1 VKPVLHYLGD
11 TCEKLAEADLAVLI
25 DVEDAY
31 DSLYQRVLLQLRH
44 VEDLPRVQV
53 TTTVRIDLF
62 EACVQLLNF
71 LLCEMAGELRRIDVA
86 HK

>member
-1 VKPVLHYLGD
+1 MKPVLHYLGD
-11 TCEKLAEADLAVLI
+11 TCEKLAEADLAVLF
-25 DVEDAY
+25 DVEVVY
-31 DSLYQRVLLQLRH
+31 CSLYQPVLLRLRH
-44 VEDLPRVQV
+44 VEGLPRVQV

-71 LLCEMAGELRRIDVA
+71 LLREMAGELRRIDVA